1 MDEHGKN
8 SSRKMNTQR
17 PNWTMQVVSEFA
29 VVLAYFTILA
39 EWRQTGHETKDF
51 SRHAFSTTELISL
64 FPSVYSFSP
73 SPVLRFAY
81 ICQWLISEHWGGHN
95 VTSVT
100 TNVARAQ
107 RESAEIRHAALRMNK
122 FSSGIPFPVTF
133 LKQEQGQFC

>member
-1 MDEHGKN
+1 MNEHGKN

-29 VVLAYFTILA
+29 VVLANFTNSPNGARLKLRIFHVTPSQPLNLF
-39 EWRQTGHETKDF
+39 HF
-51 SRHAFSTTELISL
+51 SL
-64 FPSVYSFSP
+64 VYSFSP
-73 SPVLRFAY
+73 SPMLRFAC

-107 RESAEIRHAALRMNK
+107 RESA
-122 FSSGIPFPVTF
+122 
-133 LKQEQGQFC
+133 